1 MERYIEYVDQIYRTE
16 YQKMINLLYDE
27 SNQLS

>member
-1 MERYIEYVDQIYRTE
+1 MERYIEYVDQIYRAE
-16 YQKMINLLYDE
+16 YQKMVNLLYNE

>member
-16 YQKMINLLYDE
+16 YQKMINLLYNE

>member
-1 MERYIEYVDQIYRTE
+1 MEQYIEYVDQIYRTE
-16 YQKMINLLYDE
+16 YQKMINLLYNE